1 MILAKTAAVNMF
13 NGWLKNLGE
22 YAMYAIL
29 PALFLFVI
37 GAAIIRAVMALVN
50 NILKRSK
57 LEKAAHSLIKTAV
70 RTALYILLALIIASS
85 LGIDV
90 TGVIALASVL
100 TLAISLSVQN
110 ALTNVISGFT
120 LLYTKPFSSGD
131 YVEVAGQ
138 SGSVKEIGLT
148 YTKLTTPDNKS
159 VYIPNGAVTSA
170 EIVNYTVLG
179 CRRMDIK
186 IAASYDSPVQSVL
199 AALRE
204 AADVP
209 GIMQDKGIFVAL
221 DSYGDSAITYV
232 VRVWAD
238 NATYWDANFAI
249 KERIKTVF
257 DEKGIEMTYPH
268 LNVHLDK

>member
-1 MILAKTAAVNMF
+1 MILAKTAAVNML
-13 NGWLKNLGE
+13 NGWLKNLGD
-22 YAMYAIL
+22 YALHAVL
-29 PALFLFVI
+29 PALILFVI
-37 GAAIIRAVMALVN
+37 GVAIIRGIMGIVKK
-50 NILKRSK
+50 ILERSK

-85 LGIDV
+85 LGVDV

-148 YTKLTTPDNKS
+148 YTKLTTPDNKI

-186 IAASYDSPVQSVL
+186 VSASYNSAVQEVL
-199 AALRE
+199 AALKE
-204 AADVP
+204 AAALP
-209 GIMQDKGIFVAL
+209 GIMEEKGVFAAL
-221 DSYGDSAITYV
+221 DSYGDSAINYV
-232 VRVWAD
+232 VRVWAT
-238 NATYWDANFAI
+238 NADYWNVNFAI
-249 KERIKTVF
+249 KERIKAVF